1 MKLLFLITFILP
13 TLCEVNVI
21 KTIKSEEAEKFINDK
36 SFVLALFCRSSATKK
51 CQDFETEISNVKED
65 LIEVMDGGVDI
76 LKLVD
81 SSLLTEYI
89 VDPIS
94 EVLLIFFR
102 NGVPVL
108 YDGPAQDEYL
118 IDSLVRFKERG
129 IQELTD
135 SSFEHLTQ
143 AATGAT
149 TGDWFVLFS
158 SSKCRLCKR
167 MTAALE
173 TVACNNRGRSNVAR
187 VDIETT
193 GLKTGERFEINI
205 SEKPVLILF
214 RLGRMYRYGLE
225 KYDTESL
232 SSFVTG
238 FYKNYPAEAI
248 PLPRT
253 PFDELVSLCVEYLKI
268 YPYLFLPGVGM
279 LFGLLLLLFYT
290 LSKEEKK
297 EEEDKKED

>member
-1 MKLLFLITFILP
+1 MKLLFVITFILP
-13 TLCEVNVI
+13 TFCEVNVI
-21 KTIKSEEAEKFINDK
+21 KTIKTEEAEKFI
-36 SFVLALFCRSSATKK
+36 
-51 CQDFETEISNVKED
+51 
-65 LIEVMDGGVDI
+65 
-76 LKLVD
+76 
-81 SSLLTEYI
+81 
-89 VDPIS
+89 
-94 EVLLIFFR
+94 

-187 VDIETT
+187 VEIETT
-193 GLKTGERFEINI
+193 G
-205 SEKPVLILF
+205 
-214 RLGRMYRYGLE
+214 
-225 KYDTESL
+225 
-232 SSFVTG
+232 
-238 FYKNYPAEAI
+238 
-248 PLPRT
+248 
-253 PFDELVSLCVEYLKI
+253 
-268 YPYLFLPGVGM
+268 
-279 LFGLLLLLFYT
+279 
-290 LSKEEKK
+290 
-297 EEEDKKED
+297 